1 MLQRDYILALLE
13 DFVSTVVPCLRKAF
27 LHDDLSSVH
36 EVEQELAGLLDLDA
50 SCALALTPDSLVTM
64 TRLSGIGDSLA
75 GYAAYVLTALAD
87 VYDQTS
93 NSELAELR
101 RAQGRAMAQ
110 AFGWDLSE
118 VPEGF
123 DEISNIQESLTK

>member
-1 MLQRDYILALLE
+1 MMI
-13 DFVSTVVPCLRKAF
+13 FLRCMR
-27 LHDDLSSVH
+27 LSKS
-36 EVEQELAGLLDLDA
+36 LPALLDLDA

-123 DEISNIQESLTK
+123 DEISNIQKSLTK

>member
-13 DFVSTVVPCLRKAF
+13 DFVAAVVPRLRKAL
-27 LHDDLSSVH
+27 LHDDLTSAG

-64 TRLSGIGDSLA
+64 TRLSGMGDSLA
-75 GYAAYVLTALAD
+75 GYAAYVLT
-87 VYDQTS
+87 
-93 NSELAELR
+93 ELANVYEHAGKPELARLR

-110 AFGWDLSE
+110 AFGWNLSD

-123 DEISNIQESLTK
+123 DEISNVHNTLHE

>member
-13 DFVSTVVPCLRKAF
+13 DFVTVVVPRLRKAL
-27 LHDDLSSVH
+27 LHNDLASAH

-64 TRLSGIGDSLA
+64 TRLSGMGDSLA
-75 GYAAYVLTALAD
+75 GHAAYVLNALAD
-87 VYDQTS
+87 VYEQAGNT
-93 NSELAELR
+93 ELAQLR
-101 RAQGRAMAQ
+101 RAQGHAMAQ
-110 AFGWDLSE
+110 AFGWNLSE

-123 DEISNIQESLTK
+123 DEISKVQSSLHN